1 VERMAI
7 DQTELDDLIAREIA
21 EAQSAMWGD
30 HDLGD
35 RIDANGYETDNPSG
49 TLADRRTRAVVAYHC
64 QLPEGTWCPTRL
76 RRQDQ
81 VMLIGAVQ
89 CVVAMPARGREYFL
103 GYAPAH
109 YGPRL
114 VRFKWDLVTARM
126 PSDPGD
132 PGMPIAGNTAAS
144 YAPLSDVPDDEFFAA
159 LDEPTNPAKQFT
171 RLARRA
177 LRALVALWWL
187 ARSTRWL
194 STLVMV
200 LAAGLIMLLT
210 GNVVAALLTVVL
222 SSFLHAFGPRLLKL
236 SHGRQGG

>member
-1 VERMAI
+1 MAI

-21 EAQSAMWGD
+21 EAQSVMWGD

-35 RIDANGYETDNPSG
+35 RIDANGYETDNPQG

-64 QLPEGTWCPTRL
+64 ALPEGTWCPTRL

-81 VMLIGAVQ
+81 VILIGAVQ

-114 VRFKWDLVTARM
+114 VRFKWDLVTARL

-144 YAPLSDVPDDEFFAA
+144 FAPLSDVPDDEFFAE
-159 LDEPTNPAKQFT
+159 LEEPVTNAKRKLMQ
-171 RLARRA
+171 LARR
-177 LRALVALWWL
+177 LLIRQVALWRFL
-187 ARSTRWL
+187 QSARWL
-194 STLVMV
+194 STLAMV
-200 LAAGLIMLLT
+200 LGAGLIMLLT
-210 GNVVAALLTVVL
+210 GNVVAALVTVLLTSVL
-222 SSFLHAFGPRLLKL
+222 YAFWSRLV
-236 SHGRQGG
+236 GDT

>member
-1 VERMAI
+1 MAI

-30 HDLGD
+30 HDLND
-35 RIDANGYETDNPSG
+35 RIDANGYETDNPQG

-64 QLPEGTWCPTRL
+64 ALPEGTWCPTRL

-89 CVVAMPARGREYFL
+89 CVVAMPARGREYFF

-109 YGPRL
+109 YGARL
-114 VRFKWDLVTARM
+114 VRFKWDLVTARL

-144 YAPLSDVPDDEFFAA
+144 FVPLSDVPDDEFFAA
-159 LDEPTNPAKQFT
+159 LDEPTTNPAKQFT
-171 RLARRA
+171 RLARTA

-194 STLVMV
+194 STLAMV
-200 LAAGLIMLLT
+200 LAAGVIMLVT
-210 GNVVAALLTVVL
+210 GNVMAALLTVVL
-222 SSFLHAFGPRLLKL
+222 TSFLYAFWSRLV
-236 SHGRQGG
+236 GDT